1 MRCSTIFNYFA
12 RAEVAF
18 VEDFARVL
26 EVAFVAEFLV
36 AEAFAEVL
44 LEELLAVLVFVALEE
59 QEQPLDLLDF
69 EVVVLVFAI
78 ISLLFSFS

>member
-1 MRCSTIFNYFA
+1 MRCSTIFNYFVH
-12 RAEVAF
+12 AEVAF

-26 EVAFVAEFLV
+26 EVAFVEEFLV